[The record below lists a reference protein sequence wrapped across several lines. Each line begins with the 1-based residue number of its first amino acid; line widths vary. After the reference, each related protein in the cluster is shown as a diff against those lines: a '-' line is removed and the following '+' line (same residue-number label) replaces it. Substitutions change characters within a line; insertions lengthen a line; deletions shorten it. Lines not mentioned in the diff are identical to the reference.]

1 MWGESSII
9 VDGPNVLNIAR
20 YGAKPLALIARS
32 TDFGRTWTTM
42 GESNLPMTTSKPAAG
57 LLSNGRHYLVCT
69 NAANNG
75 GKRYPL
81 TIAISEPGKE
91 VFSKIFVIRYAE
103 QSGLGESNPKSSLSY
118 PCATEHDGKLYVG
131 FSNNGGRKGNL
142 NSAEMAVIPIDR
154 LK

>member
-1 MWGESSII
+1 MAES
-9 VDGPNVLNIAR
+9 
-20 YGAKPLALIARS
+20 
-32 TDFGRTWTTM
+32 T
-42 GESNLPMTTSKPAAG
+42 LPVTASEPAAG
-57 LLSNGRHYLVCT
+57 MLSNGRRYLVCT

-91 VFSKIFVIRYAE
+91 VFSKVFVIRHAE
-103 QSGLGESNPKSSLSY
+103 HSLGESNPKASLSY

-142 NSAEMAVIPIDR
+142 NSAEIAVIPIEK